1 MSWST
6 SGLARI
12 AGTTVKTIR
21 YYHQV
26 GVLPEPERA
35 SNGYK
40 KYQVEH
46 LVTLLRILRLK
57 DLGFAV
63 QDMDRVLEND
73 DDAWAALRALD
84 AQLRERIEKW
94 TAVREDIAVLLDEPA
109 PDRPVVDLPAGMLG
123 LTDDVNDADRAI
135 LLVYSQLF
143 DQETM
148 EDIAETLRDRNK
160 SPEEIEFD
168 TLPPDA
174 DQATR
179 QRLAEK
185 LVSTYAEAAG
195 MTDPQGLP
203 EPHLSRDR
211 ATAEN
216 VLGATL
222 AQLYNQAQVDV
233 LRRVS
238 ALVTSEDGQR

>member
-73 DDAWAALRALD
+73 DDAWAAQRALD
-84 AQLRERIEKW
+84 VQLRERIEKW
-94 TAVREDIAVLLDEPA
+94 TAVHRTVPSSISLRECW
-109 PDRPVVDLPAGMLG
+109 G
-123 LTDDVNDADRAI
+123 
-135 LLVYSQLF
+135 
-143 DQETM
+143 
-148 EDIAETLRDRNK
+148 
-160 SPEEIEFD
+160 
-168 TLPPDA
+168 
-174 DQATR
+174 
-179 QRLAEK
+179 
-185 LVSTYAEAAG
+185 
-195 MTDPQGLP
+195 
-203 EPHLSRDR
+203 
-211 ATAEN
+211 
-216 VLGATL
+216 
-222 AQLYNQAQVDV
+222 
-233 LRRVS
+233 
-238 ALVTSEDGQR
+238 